1 MKQSMSSSPDRKSRP
16 AASKATPPARR
27 PAPAAKAP
35 AAAAKSGAP
44 QPVAAPAVASAA
56 LDLHTVRIG
65 IFNPDARE
73 VYVAGTFNDWDPR
86 ETPLKRDS
94 LGDWSV
100 ELSLPPGEHRYRL
113 IVDGEWTD
121 DPSAQRMEANPFGG
135 FDAVI
140 LV

>member
-1 MKQSMSSSPDRKSRP
+1 MKQSASSSPEKKPRT
-16 AASKATPPARR
+16 ASPKAKPARR
-27 PAPAAKAP
+27 PATAPKAP
-35 AAAAKSGAP
+35 NAGQAAPPPA
-44 QPVAAPAVASAA
+44 PVAATAA

-65 IFNPDARE
+65 IFQPEARE
-73 VYVAGTFNDWDPR
+73 VYVAGTFNDWDTR
-86 ETPLKRDS
+86 ETPLRRDS
-94 LGDWSV
+94 LGDWSI

-113 IVDGEWTD
+113 IIDGQWTD

>member
-1 MKQSMSSSPDRKSRP
+1 MR
-16 AASKATPPARR
+16 
-27 PAPAAKAP
+27 
-35 AAAAKSGAP
+35 
-44 QPVAAPAVASAA
+44 
-56 LDLHTVRIG
+56 LG
-65 IFNPDARE
+65 IFHPDARE
-73 VYVAGTFNDWDPR
+73 VHVAGTFNDWDPR
-86 ETPLKRDS
+86 ETPLRRDA